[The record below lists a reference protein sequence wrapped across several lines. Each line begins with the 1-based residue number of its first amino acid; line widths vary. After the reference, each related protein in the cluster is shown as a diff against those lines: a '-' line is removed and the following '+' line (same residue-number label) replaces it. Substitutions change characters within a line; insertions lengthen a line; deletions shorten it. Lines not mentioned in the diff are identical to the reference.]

1 MFSKKVNQ
9 QQVLGVYRGNQA
21 KKHRKRNRD
30 NKTPLSCVLHFGS
43 YSTFPWAPVTDLKKG
58 TGRGENAK
66 RLKWERYWRLP
77 FPLFVRPP
85 PPASLQKQTLKI
97 YYVQSL
103 QVDPVLD
110 LCQSCQSCRV
120 NPLTQRFI
128 TLIPSSSNWSFFHW
142 CVSCNVLGRFPS
154 LRCRRFPC

>member
-30 NKTPLSCVLHFGS
+30 NKTPLSSFCILVH
-43 YSTFPWAPVTDLKKG
+43 TPPFPEPLWQIKKR
-58 TGRGENAK
+58 GRVGENAK

-77 FPLFVRPP
+77 FPLFVRSP

-97 YYVQSL
+97 YCVQSL

-110 LCQSCQSCRV
+110 LCQSCQSWV